1 MTHRFGACGCAV
13 GPGRPAGSSHG
24 QATVEVA
31 LVLPL
36 IAVIALAVVQVGLVV
51 HARVM
56 VTHAAREGVRVAA
69 VGGTDEAV
77 EQAAAS
83 AGGLRPSRLQV
94 TVERSGGRVHLRAH
108 YSAAT
113 DVPLVGV
120 FLGSVPLTATAS
132 MRLE

>member
-1 MTHRFGACGCAV
+1 MIRRSGVRGVAA
-13 GPGRPAGSSHG
+13 GPGRRRGAARG
-24 QATVEVA
+24 QATVEIA
-31 LVLPL
+31 LVLP
-36 IAVIALAVVQVGLVV
+36 VIVVVALAVVQVGVIV

-77 EQAAAS
+77 VQAAAA
-83 AGGLRPSRLQV
+83 AGGLSPSRVRV
-94 TVERSGGRVHLRAH
+94 TVERSGGRVNVSVD

-113 DVPLVGV
+113 TVPLVGA
-120 FLGSVPLTATAS
+120 FLGSVPLTATAT